1 MEKTEKKRIRLC
13 AGASAGGHMN
23 QLLKLL
29 ERADPWPVHPS
40 FYVTTMPASAK
51 SFEKKGPTYILG
63 ECNRYKPLEA
73 FKVILRSFR
82 IIRKEKPDVIL
93 TTGSM
98 PIAMFCLVG
107 RLFGAKI
114 IWIDSIANTRRLS
127 MSGRLIRP
135 FAGLILSQWPDVASG
150 YPNVEYTG
158 EII

>member
-1 MEKTEKKRIRLC
+1 MTKEQKNHVRLC

-23 QLLKLL
+23 QLLLLL
-29 ERADPWPVHPS
+29 ERADQWPLQPA
-40 FYVTTMPASAK
+40 FYVTTLPTSAK
-51 SFEKKGPTYILG
+51 ALEKRGQTYVIG
-63 ECNRYKPLEA
+63 ECNRHKPLEA
-73 FKVILRSFR
+73 VKVIIRSFR

-107 RLFGAKI
+107 KLFGAKV
-114 IWIDSIANTRRLS
+114 IWIDSVANTRRLS

-135 FAGLILSQWPDVASG
+135 FANLIFSQWPEVSAK
-150 YPNVEYTG
+150 YHKVIYAG

>member
-1 MEKTEKKRIRLC
+1 
-13 AGASAGGHMN
+13 MN

-29 ERADPWPVHPS
+29 ERIEPWPVHPS
-40 FYVTTMPASAK
+40 FYVTTLPSSAK
-51 SFEKKGPTYILG
+51 TFENMGQTYILG

-73 FKVILRSFR
+73 LRVIFRSFR

-107 RLFGAKI
+107 KYFGAKI
-114 IWIDSIANTRRLS
+114 IWIDSVANTRRLS
-127 MSGRLIRP
+127 LSGRLIRP
-135 FAGLILSQWPDVASG
+135 FADLILSQWPEVASG
-150 YPNVEYTG
+150 YSNVEYAG